1 MGTQKRIFVV
11 CRAVQIRRL
20 QIPIDDLIQ
29 LGFGRRT
36 GQREALVEIDFSGE
50 LDELNV
56 DDGIGSLYVVP
67 QLRDVLGNGCL
78 LYTSVPVKAEHYAV
92 LLQRGRIRKRQGM
105 VPGNQN
111 FHILDDWAIIR
122 IGVPQ
127 QLVEAQVLV
136 VGNQEVDAV
145 AAVHKEVGG
154 VVLDDVVPGEMCIRD
169 RAMLPQAPRCC
180 KRLGF

>member
-36 GQREALVEIDFSGE
+36 GQREVLVEIDFSGE

-67 QLRDVLGNGCL
+67 QLRDVLGNGL
-78 LYTSVPVKAEHYAV
+78 LGRVIRTS
-92 LLQRGRIRKRQGM
+92 LLILIRALT
-105 VPGNQN
+105 
-111 FHILDDWAIIR
+111 IL
-122 IGVPQ
+122 
-127 QLVEAQVLV
+127 
-136 VGNQEVDAV
+136 
-145 AAVHKEVGG
+145 
-154 VVLDDVVPGEMCIRD
+154 
-169 RAMLPQAPRCC
+169 LPCAH
-180 KRLGF
+180 